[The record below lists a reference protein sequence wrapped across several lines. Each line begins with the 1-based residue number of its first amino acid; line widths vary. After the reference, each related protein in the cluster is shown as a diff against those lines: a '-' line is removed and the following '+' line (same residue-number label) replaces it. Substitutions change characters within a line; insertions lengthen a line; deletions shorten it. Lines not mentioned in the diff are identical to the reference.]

1 MKKFVQ
7 ILLMT
12 LVVVECF
19 LFFGGYAV
27 FDFSRRYYTA
37 GAACSFIIS
46 LILYGF
52 LVQAE
57 KIEEL
62 EKRIQEIETGV
73 AQSAGTGDGRFESG
87 LLGIKQKQG
96 GSHTGGAL

>member
-37 GAACSFIIS
+37 GAAWPLSFPLFCMGFS
-46 LILYGF
+46 LRL
-52 LVQAE
+52 
-57 KIEEL
+57 
-62 EKRIQEIETGV
+62 R
-73 AQSAGTGDGRFESG
+73 R
-87 LLGIKQKQG
+87 
-96 GSHTGGAL
+96 

>member
-7 ILLMT
+7 VLLMT

-27 FDFSRRYYTA
+27 FDFSLRYYTA
-37 GAACSFIIS
+37 GAACAFIIS

-52 LVQAE
+52 LAQAE

-73 AQSAGTGDGRFESG
+73 AQSAGIGDEIEPVRRKDQ
-87 LLGIKQKQG
+87 ID
-96 GSHTGGAL
+96 

>member
-12 LVVVECF
+12 LVVVEGF

-37 GAACSFIIS
+37 GAACAFIIS

-62 EKRIQEIETGV
+62 EKRIQEIETVSYTHLDVYKRQAQGTVGV
-73 AQSAGTGDGRFESG
+73 PHLRGQIFLV
-87 LLGIKQKQG
+87 LL
-96 GSHTGGAL
+96 

>member
-1 MKKFVQ
+1 M
-7 ILLMT
+7 
-12 LVVVECF
+12 
-19 LFFGGYAV
+19 

-37 GAACSFIIS
+37 GAACAFIIS

-52 LVQAE
+52 LAQAE

-73 AQSAGTGDGRFESG
+73 TQSAGTGDEVEPVRRKDQ
-87 LLGIKQKQG
+87 ID
-96 GSHTGGAL
+96 

>member
-19 LFFGGYAV
+19 LFFVGYAV

-37 GAACSFIIS
+37 GAACAFIIS

-52 LVQAE
+52 LAQSE

-73 AQSAGTGDGRFESG
+73 AQSAGTGDEVEPVRRRD
-87 LLGIKQKQG
+87 LID
-96 GSHTGGAL
+96 

>member
-37 GAACSFIIS
+37 GAACAACCCICWPM
-46 LILYGF
+46 
-52 LVQAE
+52 AN
-57 KIEEL
+57 
-62 EKRIQEIETGV
+62 
-73 AQSAGTGDGRFESG
+73 RFW
-87 LLGIKQKQG
+87 
-96 GSHTGGAL
+96 AFMPPA

>member
-1 MKKFVQ
+1 MKVKKFVQ

-37 GAACSFIIS
+37 GAVRIDTI
-46 LILYGF
+46 
-52 LVQAE
+52 
-57 KIEEL
+57 
-62 EKRIQEIETGV
+62 IQERP
-73 AQSAGTGDGRFESG
+73 A
-87 LLGIKQKQG
+87 
-96 GSHTGGAL
+96 